1 VTPAPTARPALLGI
15 DLGTSS
21 VKVVVTDLEGAVL
34 SQGSGE
40 YPVINERP
48 GWAETDPA
56 DWLSATVST
65 VRQCVAQANADP
77 QAIGFSGQMHGVVP
91 ADAAGRPV
99 RRAML
104 WSDARAMAELATYQ
118 KLPEKARA
126 RLANPLTPGMA
137 GPMLAW
143 LATHEPGTNTRMRW
157 ALQPKDWLRAQLTG
171 SFATEPSDAS
181 ATLLY
186 DLQAEAWDAE
196 VIEFLGLDATILPDV
211 LPDAG
216 HRAGELSEQ
225 AAELLGLRAG
235 IPVAA
240 GAADTAAAALG
251 SGLVAA
257 GTAQLTIGTGAQVVT
272 PLRAL
277 PAEMSSGQPV
287 THLYRAATE
296 RGWYAMAAVLNGGLA
311 LAWVR
316 QVLGM
321 SWQELYDSAAIE
333 PAADDPFFLPHLN
346 GERTPYLDTK
356 LRGAWTNLAPRHD
369 RQRLARAALEGV
381 AFAISDAVGCVLDPA
396 SAVDSLRLAGGGSKH
411 PAWQQL
417 LADVLNYSLHSVD
430 VAAASGRG
438 AALLGA
444 KAAGLLDEP
453 ALLEQLAPRTSLA
466 ARPRAGRSERYL
478 DRHQA
483 FVRKVHALRDSDR
496 QGLGLGGA
504 SERSSVRPD
513 VAGRNV
519 PGRAGTEPAA
529 EDQAG
534 VGGSLGGVNP
544 GPKGNRPIR

>member
-1 VTPAPTARPALLGI
+1 VTSRAAAIPALLGI

-21 VKVVVTDLEGAVL
+21 VKVVLTDLEGALIGQATGDYAV
-34 SQGSGE
+34 
-40 YPVINERP
+40 VNERP

-56 DWLSATVST
+56 DWLAATVST
-65 VRQCVAQANADP
+65 VRRCVEEADADP
-77 QAIGFSGQMHGVVP
+77 QAIGLSGQMHGVVP

-104 WSDARAMAELATYQ
+104 WSDSRAVEELAGFEN
-118 KLPEKARA
+118 LPGTARA

-143 LATHEPGTNTRMRW
+143 LATHEPDTNTRMRW
-157 ALQPKDWLRAQLTG
+157 ALQPKDWLRAQLTS

-186 DLQAEAWDAE
+186 DIHGDAWDAE
-196 VIEFLGLDATILPDV
+196 VIDHLGLDAAILPNV

-216 HRAGELSEQ
+216 HCAGQLTPH
-225 AAELLGLRAG
+225 AAELLGLRTG

-251 SGLVAA
+251 SGLVEP

-272 PLRAL
+272 PLTGL
-277 PAEMSSGQPV
+277 PVDMSSTQPV

-296 RGWYAMAAVLNGGLA
+296 HGWYAMAAVLNGGLT

-321 SWQELYDSAAIE
+321 SWQELYDSAAVE
-333 PAADDPFFLPHLN
+333 PALDDPFFLPHLN
-346 GERTPYLDTK
+346 GERTPYMDTG

-381 AFAISDAVGCVLDPA
+381 AFAIGDAVSCLLGPA
-396 SAVDSLRLAGGGSKH
+396 GDIEHLRLAGGGSKH

-417 LADVLNYSLHSVD
+417 LADVLNYPLRSVD

-438 AALLGA
+438 AAALGA
-444 KAAGLLDEP
+444 KTAGIRDE
-453 ALLEQLAPRTSLA
+453 AELLEQLAPVTSSAAQPRT
-466 ARPRAGRSERYL
+466 GRLDRYV

-483 FVRKVHALRDSDR
+483 FVRKLHALRATDPDAMGSGGGGDR
-496 QGLGLGGA
+496 SHRPEGVRSEVPAGA
-504 SERSSVRPD
+504 
-513 VAGRNV
+513 
-519 PGRAGTEPAA
+519 
-529 EDQAG
+529 
-534 VGGSLGGVNP
+534 GS
-544 GPKGNRPIR
+544 

>member
-1 VTPAPTARPALLGI
+1 MLGI

-21 VKVVVTDLEGAVL
+21 VKVVLTDLEGAVIG
-34 SQGSGE
+34 QAAGE
-40 YPVINERP
+40 YLVVNERP

-56 DWLSATVST
+56 DWLAATVST
-65 VRQCVAQANADP
+65 VRQCVDEAGADP
-77 QAIGFSGQMHGVVP
+77 RAIGLSGQMHGVVP

-104 WSDARAMAELATYQ
+104 WSDSRAVRELATYQ
-118 KLPEKARA
+118 NLPDKARA

-143 LATHEPGTNTRMRW
+143 LATHEPATCTDMRW
-157 ALQPKDWLRAQLTG
+157 ALQPKDWLRAQLTS

-186 DLQAEAWDAE
+186 DIQGDDWDAE
-196 VIEFLGLDATILPDV
+196 VVESLGLDAAILPGV
-211 LPDAG
+211 LPDG
-216 HRAGELSEQ
+216 GQRAGELTSQ

-251 SGLVAA
+251 SGLVQP

-272 PLRAL
+272 PLTVL
-277 PAEMSSGQPV
+277 PLELSSTEPV

-296 RGWYAMAAVLNGGLA
+296 HGWYAMAAVLNGGLA

-321 SWQELYDSAAIE
+321 SWQELYDSAAGE
-333 PAADDPFFLPHLN
+333 PAADDPYFLPHLN
-346 GERTPYLDTK
+346 GERTPYMDPG

-381 AFAISDAVGCVLDPA
+381 AFAIRDAVGCVLDPA
-396 SAVDSLRLAGGGSKH
+396 GGVDHLRLAGGGSKH
-411 PAWQQL
+411 PAWQRL
-417 LADVLNYSLHSVD
+417 LADVLDRSLHPVD

-438 AALLGA
+438 AAALGA

-453 ALLEQLAPRTSLA
+453 ALLEQLTPVTSMTEQPA
-466 ARPRAGRSERYL
+466 AGRAEHYL
-478 DRHQA
+478 QRHQG
-483 FVRKVHALRDSDR
+483 FVRKLQALRATDPDADPDS
-496 QGLGLGGA
+496 GHPGGA
-504 SERSSVRPD
+504 ADHRLVRP
-513 VAGRNV
+513 V
-519 PGRAGTEPAA
+519 GTS
-529 EDQAG
+529 Q
-534 VGGSLGGVNP
+534 
-544 GPKGNRPIR
+544 